1 MFGTFDINFLI
12 FGILPYAVLAVAL
25 VGTIARYERDPFT
38 WKTSS
43 SQLLRRKQLMWGSV
57 LFHLGIIVLF
67 FGHLIGLF
75 TPIRILDALG
85 VPYGLKQ
92 WIAVILGG
100 TAGLA
105 AFVGASML
113 LHRRLFDVRIRV
125 NSSFADIAILVALWL
140 QLLVGLGTI
149 ILTLDHMDGSEML
162 RFMTW
167 SQSVMGLQLN
177 AWLEVVDVHWL
188 YKLHIL
194 LGMVIVAAFP
204 FTRLV
209 HMLSVPIRYVT
220 LRPGYQIV
228 RSRRRRPLE
237 ERRRAFD
244 SLQGPRGALVTG
256 SAGSGRDAPGRAD
269 DGRPARTG
277 PAPAPAE

>member
-1 MFGTFDINFLI
+1 MFGNFSLDFLI

-25 VGTIARYERDPFT
+25 IGTIARYERDPFT
-38 WKTSS
+38 WKSTS

-57 LFHLGIIVLF
+57 LFHVGIITLF

-75 TPIRILDALG
+75 TPVWVLDALG
-85 VPYGLKQ
+85 IPYGLKQ
-92 WIAVILGG
+92 WLAVLVGG
-100 TAGLA
+100 AAGLA
-105 AFVGASML
+105 AFIGASML
-113 LHRRLFDVRIRV
+113 LHRRLYDPRIRAT
-125 NSSFADIAILVALWL
+125 SSFADIAILVALWL
-140 QLLVGLGTI
+140 QIVVGIGTI
-149 ILTLDHMDGSEML
+149 YLTLGHMDGAEMV

-167 SQSVMGLQLN
+167 SQSVMGLQIN
-177 AWLEVVDVHWL
+177 AWQEVVNVHWL

-237 ERRRAFD
+237 ERRRAYD
-244 SLQGPRGALVTG
+244 EMQGKAGP
-256 SAGSGRDAPGRAD
+256 SAS
-269 DGRPARTG
+269 T
-277 PAPAPAE
+277 PAE

>member
-1 MFGTFDINFLI
+1 MLPDFDINFLI

-25 VGTIARYERDPFT
+25 IGTIARYERDPFT

-57 LFHLGIIVLF
+57 LFHGGIIVLF

-75 TPIRILDALG
+75 TPVWVLDVLG
-85 VPYGLKQ
+85 IPYGLKQ
-92 WIAVILGG
+92 WIAVLLGG
-100 TAGLA
+100 TAGIV

-113 LHRRLFDVRIRV
+113 LHRRLFDARIRV

-140 QLLVGLGTI
+140 QIVVGLGTI
-149 ILTLDHMDGSEML
+149 ILTLEHMDGSEMV

-167 SQSVMGLQLN
+167 SQSVMTLQIN
-177 AWLEVVDVHWL
+177 AWLQVINVHWL
-188 YKLHIL
+188 YKVHIL

-220 LRPGYQIV
+220 LRPGYQVV

-244 SLQGPRGALVTG
+244 KIEGKTR
-256 SAGSGRDAPGRAD
+256 
-269 DGRPARTG
+269 RPA
-277 PAPAPAE
+277 APTAAE